1 LTLVEPGNGDHNLE
15 PNLDSSFRASSKT
28 GFDPTEKFTI
38 ETPEQIS
45 LEFPLAGLGSRGFA
59 LCVDTLIQ
67 LIAAL
72 VVVLIVA
79 FTTRDLG
86 RSWVPA
92 RNWEIAIALFLL
104 FCLYWGY
111 FAIFEILWNGQT
123 PGKRQAK
130 IRVISASGR
139 PITVFEGIGRNFM
152 RAIDSLGIYFVGA
165 VTCAIDKQNRRLGDM
180 VAGTVVVHEIDDTGV
195 SYWYGQEKSAAA
207 PSVSHEV
214 AALTDQEFQLIETF
228 LARRLDIPNL
238 QRLASAHA
246 IADRMGERLHIP
258 KEQRPSDEAFLEEI
272 SRRYRDVM
280 RRS

>member
-1 LTLVEPGNGDHNLE
+1 MDPILDPSLD
-15 PNLDSSFRASSKT
+15 PNLQPGLNSSL
-28 GFDPTEKFTI
+28 DPTEKLTI

-45 LEFPLAGLGSRGFA
+45 LEFPLAGVGSRGYA

-67 LIAAL
+67 IIAAM
-72 VVVLIVA
+72 VVFLIVA
-79 FTTRDLG
+79 FTARDLG
-86 RSWVPA
+86 RSWVLA
-92 RNWEIAIALFLL
+92 RNWEVAIALFLL

-152 RAIDSLGIYFVGA
+152 RAIDSLGFYFVGA
-165 VTCAIDKQNRRLGDM
+165 MACAIDKQNRRLGDM
-180 VAGTVVVHEIDDTGV
+180 VAGTVVVHELEEQGV
-195 SYWYGQEKSAAA
+195 FYWYGQEKSAAV
-207 PSVSHEV
+207 PSVTHEV
-214 AALTDQEFQLIETF
+214 AALSDQEFQLVETF
-228 LARRLDIPNL
+228 LSRRLDIPNL
-238 QRLASAHA
+238 QRLESARA

-258 KEQRPSDEAFLEEI
+258 KEQRTSDEGFLEEV
-272 SRRYRDVM
+272 SRRYRDAV

>member
-1 LTLVEPGNGDHNLE
+1 
-15 PNLDSSFRASSKT
+15 LDPSSGPS
-28 GFDPTEKFTI
+28 EKLTI

-45 LEFPLAGLGSRGFA
+45 LEFALAGVGSRSYA

-67 LIAAL
+67 LIVAL
-72 VVVLIVA
+72 VVFLIVA
-79 FTTRDLG
+79 FTTRDLE

-123 PGKRQAK
+123 PGKRQAR

-152 RAIDSLGIYFVGA
+152 RAIDSLGFYLVGA
-165 VTCAIDKQNRRLGDM
+165 ITCAIDKQNRRLGDM
-180 VAGTVVVHEIDDTGV
+180 VAGTVVVHEVEEEGV
-195 SYWYGQEKSAAA
+195 FYWYGQDKSASA
-207 PSVSHEV
+207 PAVTHEV
-214 AALTDQEFQLIETF
+214 TALTEQEFQLVESF

-238 QRLASAHA
+238 QRLASAQA
-246 IADRMGERLHIP
+246 IAGRMGERMNIT
-258 KEQRPSDEAFLEEI
+258 KDQRPSDEAFLEEI
-272 SRRYRDVM
+272 SRRYRDAV